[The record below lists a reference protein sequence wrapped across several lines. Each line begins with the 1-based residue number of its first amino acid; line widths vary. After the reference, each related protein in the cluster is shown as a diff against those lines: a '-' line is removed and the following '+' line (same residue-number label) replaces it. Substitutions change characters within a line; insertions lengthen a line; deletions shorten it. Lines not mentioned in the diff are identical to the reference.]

1 MNESKDLPDPNE
13 KKKNIE
19 GAFRILL
26 GMNKLR
32 VPGAKK
38 DIVEKMISEPKIL
51 AIYEDAMACKG
62 RTCLNCEGCGS
73 FQMMI
78 SEVREVIDREE
89 VIEDVPP
96 MKAAEHA
103 VEQNMRDTEAMMQQV
118 GQRQEIQFSSWEI
131 IKFMRE
137 AILTTLK
144 VDIFKIK
151 KEIKVP
157 PLYKTSLSKDDWTV
171 IRTVMIINHIEWWLD
186 DIASSM
192 NEKENPDIFNIFL
205 VDKQNR
211 CYLPLKMAFTDKEGK
226 YLSIKE
232 WVDSQ
237 PPKIRNKIMTIQN
250 HFGSSIE
257 SQVKWTV
264 NFRG

>member
-19 GAFRILL
+19 QTFRTLIS
-26 GMNKLR
+26 MNKLR
-32 VPGAKK
+32 VPGSKK
-38 DIVEKMISEPKIL
+38 DLVEKMISEPKIL

-78 SEVREVIDREE
+78 SEVREEIDKEE
-89 VIEDVPP
+89 VIEEVPP

-103 VEQNMRDTEAMMQQV
+103 VEQNMQEISNMMQQI
-118 GQRQEIQFSSWEI
+118 GQRQEIQFSAWEI

-137 AILTTLK
+137 AVLTTLK

-151 KEIKVP
+151 KEIKQGP
-157 PLYKTSLSKDDWTV
+157 AYKTSLNKDDWTV

-186 DIASSM
+186 DIASQGE
-192 NEKENPDIFNIFL
+192 EKTDIFNLFF
-205 VDKQNR
+205 VDKKNKF
-211 CYLPLKMAFTDKEGK
+211 YLPLKMAFTDKDGK

>member
-1 MNESKDLPDPNE
+1 MNESKELPDPNE
-13 KKKNIE
+13 KKKNITE
-19 GAFRILL
+19 AFNILI
-26 GMNKLR
+26 GMKKLR
-32 VPGAKK
+32 IPGSKK
-38 DIVEKMISEPKIL
+38 DLIDKMISDPKVL
-51 AIYEDAMACKG
+51 AIYEDPMACKG
-62 RTCLNCEGCGS
+62 RKCLNCEGCGS

-78 SEVREVIDREE
+78 SEVREEVDREE

-103 VEQNMRDTEAMMQQV
+103 VERNMQDIAAMMQQV

-151 KEIKVP
+151 KEIKKE
-157 PLYKTSLSKDDWTV
+157 PLYRTEISADDWTV
-171 IRTVMIINHIEWWLD
+171 IRTVMIINRIEWWLD
-186 DIASSM
+186 DMAAQG
-192 NEKENPDIFNIFL
+192 NKKENPDIFNIFW

-211 CYLPLKMAFTDKEGK
+211 TYLPLSMSFTDKDGK
-226 YLSIKE
+226 YLTIKE

-250 HFGSSIE
+250 HFGSAIE